1 MHRIPWPRILD
12 ELRRLILL
20 LLGAGLSAVGYAVFQ
35 VPYNIAAGGVSG
47 IAILVNHFTG
57 WPVSTFYLVANI
69 PLFIVG
75 YFYLGRWRF
84 LWSTALVVLIFSFAT
99 QWLEVTLP
107 QYLAAWPIT
116 DNVLLSAIWAGLVGG
131 IGGGLV
137 YWAGVYA
144 GRHGHRRPR
153 DPGQDR
159 AGVEPNLP
167 LCRWHDCRGCGRDLR
182 LGDRAVLDVDA
193 AVERHR
199 DRLCAR
205 RPKPHAH
212 CHHHHQQPAAHHRCP
227 DGRTEPRRQLLG
239 RGGWLHRREA
249 HHHRLHHLP
258 SRRSPTSSASSPTS
272 IPRPSSP
279 SASPRKRSA
288 RGLGICH
295 FESNAGRRV
304 EVEIVDYH

>member
-137 YWAGVYA
+137 YWAGATLGGTAIV
-144 GRHGHRRPR
+144 GRVIQVKTGLALSQIYLFV
-153 DPGQDR
+153 DGTIVLA
-159 AGVEPNLP
+159 AGVIFGWETALYSM
-167 LCRWHDCRGCGRDLR
+167 LTLLLSGIATDY
-182 LGDRAVLDVDA
+182 VL
-193 AVERHR
+193 E
-199 DRLCAR
+199 
-205 RPKPHAH
+205 
-212 CHHHHQQPAAHHRCP
+212 
-227 DGRTEPRRQLLG
+227 G
-239 RGGWLHRREA
+239 
-249 HHHRLHHLP
+249 P
-258 SRRSPTSSASSPTS
+258 SRTRTATIITSNPQPIIAALMAELSRGVSYWDAVGGYTGEKRT
-272 IPRPSSP
+272 IIVCTIYRPQVNDL
-279 SASPRKRSA
+279 KRIIA
-288 RGLGICH
+288 RLDPKAFITIGITQEALGQG
-295 FESNAGRRV
+295 FGDLSLRE
-304 EVEIVDYH
+304 

>member
-69 PLFIVG
+69 PLFMVG
-75 YFYLGRWRF
+75 YIYLGRWRF

-107 QYLAAWPIT
+107 QYLATWPIT

-137 YWAGVYA
+137 YWAGATLGGTAIV
-144 GRHGHRRPR
+144 GRVIQVKTGLALSQIYLFV
-153 DPGQDR
+153 DGTIVVA
-159 AGVEPNLP
+159 AGVIFGWETALYSM
-167 LCRWHDCRGCGRDLR
+167 LTLLLSGIATDY
-182 LGDRAVLDVDA
+182 VL
-193 AVERHR
+193 E
-199 DRLCAR
+199 
-205 RPKPHAH
+205 
-212 CHHHHQQPAAHHRCP
+212 
-227 DGRTEPRRQLLG
+227 G
-239 RGGWLHRREA
+239 
-249 HHHRLHHLP
+249 P
-258 SRRSPTSSASSPTS
+258 SRTRTATIITSNAQPIVAALMAELSRGVSYWDAVGGFTGEKRT
-272 IPRPSSP
+272 IIVCTIYRPQVNDLKRIIARLDP
-279 SASPRKRSA
+279 SAFITIGVTQEA
-288 RGLGICH
+288 LGKG
-295 FESNAGRRV
+295 FGDLSMRE
-304 EVEIVDYH
+304 

>member
-69 PLFIVG
+69 PLFVLG
-75 YFYLGRWRF
+75 YIYLGRWRF

-137 YWAGVYA
+137 YWAGSTSGGTAIV
-144 GRHGHRRPR
+144 GRVIQVKTGLALSQIYLFV
-153 DPGQDR
+153 DGTIVLA
-159 AGVEPNLP
+159 AGVIFGWETALYSM
-167 LCRWHDCRGCGRDLR
+167 LTLLLSGIATDY
-182 LGDRAVLDVDA
+182 VL
-193 AVERHR
+193 E
-199 DRLCAR
+199 
-205 RPKPHAH
+205 
-212 CHHHHQQPAAHHRCP
+212 
-227 DGRTEPRRQLLG
+227 G
-239 RGGWLHRREA
+239 
-249 HHHRLHHLP
+249 P
-258 SRRSPTSSASSPTS
+258 SRTRTATIITSNPQPIVAALMAELSRGVSYWDAVGGYTGEKRT
-272 IPRPSSP
+272 IIVCTIYRPQVTDL
-279 SASPRKRSA
+279 KRIIA
-288 RGLGICH
+288 HLDPKAFITIGVTQEALGQG
-295 FESNAGRRV
+295 FGDLSLRE
-304 EVEIVDYH
+304 

>member
-75 YFYLGRWRF
+75 YLYLGRWRF

-107 QYLAAWPIT
+107 QYLATWPIT

-137 YWAGVYA
+137 YWAGATLGGTAIV
-144 GRHGHRRPR
+144 GRVIQVKTGLALSQIYLFV
-153 DPGQDR
+153 DGTIVVA
-159 AGVEPNLP
+159 AGVIFGWETALYSM
-167 LCRWHDCRGCGRDLR
+167 LTLLLSGIATDY
-182 LGDRAVLDVDA
+182 VL
-193 AVERHR
+193 E
-199 DRLCAR
+199 
-205 RPKPHAH
+205 
-212 CHHHHQQPAAHHRCP
+212 
-227 DGRTEPRRQLLG
+227 G
-239 RGGWLHRREA
+239 
-249 HHHRLHHLP
+249 P
-258 SRRSPTSSASSPTS
+258 SRTRTATIITSNPQPIIAALMAELSRGVSYWDAVGGYTGEKRT
-272 IPRPSSP
+272 IIVCTIYRPQVNDL
-279 SASPRKRSA
+279 KRIIA
-288 RGLGICH
+288 RLDPKAFITIGITQEALGQG
-295 FESNAGRRV
+295 FGDLSLRE
-304 EVEIVDYH
+304 

>member
-69 PLFIVG
+69 PLFVLG
-75 YFYLGRWRF
+75 YLFLGRWRF

-137 YWAGVYA
+137 YWAGATLGGTAIV
-144 GRHGHRRPR
+144 GRVIQVKTGLALSQIYLFV
-153 DPGQDR
+153 DGTIVLA
-159 AGVEPNLP
+159 AGVIFGWETALYSM
-167 LCRWHDCRGCGRDLR
+167 LTLLLSGIATDY
-182 LGDRAVLDVDA
+182 VL
-193 AVERHR
+193 E
-199 DRLCAR
+199 
-205 RPKPHAH
+205 
-212 CHHHHQQPAAHHRCP
+212 
-227 DGRTEPRRQLLG
+227 G
-239 RGGWLHRREA
+239 
-249 HHHRLHHLP
+249 P
-258 SRRSPTSSASSPTS
+258 SRTRTATIITSNPEPIIGALMAELSRGVSYWDAVGGYTGEKRT
-272 IPRPSSP
+272 IIVCTIYRPQVNDL
-279 SASPRKRSA
+279 KRIIA
-288 RGLGICH
+288 RLDPKAFITIGITQEALGQG
-295 FESNAGRRV
+295 FGDLSLRE
-304 EVEIVDYH
+304 

>member
-1 MHRIPWPRILD
+1 MHSIPWPRILD

-137 YWAGVYA
+137 YWAGATLGGTAIV
-144 GRHGHRRPR
+144 GRVIQVKTGLALSQIYLFV
-153 DPGQDR
+153 DGTIVLA
-159 AGVEPNLP
+159 AGVIFGWETALYSM
-167 LCRWHDCRGCGRDLR
+167 LTLLLSGIATDY
-182 LGDRAVLDVDA
+182 VL
-193 AVERHR
+193 E
-199 DRLCAR
+199 
-205 RPKPHAH
+205 
-212 CHHHHQQPAAHHRCP
+212 
-227 DGRTEPRRQLLG
+227 G
-239 RGGWLHRREA
+239 
-249 HHHRLHHLP
+249 P
-258 SRRSPTSSASSPTS
+258 SRTRTATIITSNPEPIIAALMAELSRGVSYWDAVGGYTGERRTIIVCTIYRPQVNDLKRIIARLDPKAFITIGVTQEALGQGFGDLS
-272 IPRPSSP
+272 I
-279 SASPRKRSA
+279 K
-288 RGLGICH
+288 
-295 FESNAGRRV
+295 
-304 EVEIVDYH
+304 D

>member
-47 IAILVNHFTG
+47 IGILVNHFTG

-99 QWLEVTLP
+99 QWLEVALP
-107 QYLAAWPIT
+107 QYLATWPIT

-137 YWAGVYA
+137 YWAGATLGGTAIVGRVIQVKTGLALSQIYLFVDGTIVLAA
-144 GRHGHRRPR
+144 GIIFGWETALYSMLTLLLSGIAT
-153 DPGQDR
+153 DY
-159 AGVEPNLP
+159 
-167 LCRWHDCRGCGRDLR
+167 
-182 LGDRAVLDVDA
+182 VL
-193 AVERHR
+193 E
-199 DRLCAR
+199 
-205 RPKPHAH
+205 
-212 CHHHHQQPAAHHRCP
+212 
-227 DGRTEPRRQLLG
+227 G
-239 RGGWLHRREA
+239 
-249 HHHRLHHLP
+249 P
-258 SRRSPTSSASSPTS
+258 SRTRTATIITSNPQPIITALMAELSRGVSYWDAVGGYTGEKRT
-272 IPRPSSP
+272 IIVCTIYRPQVNDL
-279 SASPRKRSA
+279 KRIIA
-288 RGLGICH
+288 RLDPKAFITIGVTQEALGQG
-295 FESNAGRRV
+295 FGDLSLRE
-304 EVEIVDYH
+304 

>member
-107 QYLAAWPIT
+107 QHLATWPIT

-137 YWAGVYA
+137 YWAGATLGGTAIVGRVIQVKTGLALSQIYLFVDGTIVLAA
-144 GRHGHRRPR
+144 G
-153 DPGQDR
+153 
-159 AGVEPNLP
+159 
-167 LCRWHDCRGCGRDLR
+167 CDLR
-182 LGDRAVLDVDA
+182 LGDGAVLDADA
-193 AVERHR
+193 VVERHC

-205 RPKPHAH
+205 RSQPHAH
-212 CHHHHQQPAAHHRCP
+212 CHDYHQQPAAHHRCA
-227 DGRTEPRRQLLG
+227 DG
-239 RGGWLHRREA
+239 
-249 HHHRLHHLP
+249 
-258 SRRSPTSSASSPTS
+258 
-272 IPRPSSP
+272 
-279 SASPRKRSA
+279 
-288 RGLGICH
+288 
-295 FESNAGRRV
+295 
-304 EVEIVDYH
+304 

>member
-75 YFYLGRWRF
+75 YVYLGRWRF

-107 QYLAAWPIT
+107 QYLSTWPIT

-137 YWAGVYA
+137 YWAGATLGGTAIV
-144 GRHGHRRPR
+144 GRVIQVKTGLALSQIYLFV
-153 DPGQDR
+153 DGTIVLA
-159 AGVEPNLP
+159 AGVIFGWETALYSM
-167 LCRWHDCRGCGRDLR
+167 LTLLLSGIATDY
-182 LGDRAVLDVDA
+182 VL
-193 AVERHR
+193 E
-199 DRLCAR
+199 
-205 RPKPHAH
+205 
-212 CHHHHQQPAAHHRCP
+212 
-227 DGRTEPRRQLLG
+227 G
-239 RGGWLHRREA
+239 
-249 HHHRLHHLP
+249 P
-258 SRRSPTSSASSPTS
+258 SRTRTATVITSNPQPIIDALMAELSRGVSYWDAVGGYTGEKRT
-272 IPRPSSP
+272 IIVCTIYRPQVNDL
-279 SASPRKRSA
+279 KRIIA
-288 RGLGICH
+288 RLDPKAFITIGVTQEALGQG
-295 FESNAGRRV
+295 FGDLSLRE
-304 EVEIVDYH
+304 

>member
-69 PLFIVG
+69 PLFILG
-75 YFYLGRWRF
+75 YRYLGRWRF

-107 QYLAAWPIT
+107 QYLATWPIT

-137 YWAGVYA
+137 YWAGATLGGTAIV
-144 GRHGHRRPR
+144 GRIIQVKTGLALSQIYLFV
-153 DPGQDR
+153 DGAIVLA
-159 AGVEPNLP
+159 AGVIFGWETALYSM
-167 LCRWHDCRGCGRDLR
+167 LTLLLSGIATDY
-182 LGDRAVLDVDA
+182 VL
-193 AVERHR
+193 E
-199 DRLCAR
+199 
-205 RPKPHAH
+205 
-212 CHHHHQQPAAHHRCP
+212 
-227 DGRTEPRRQLLG
+227 G
-239 RGGWLHRREA
+239 
-249 HHHRLHHLP
+249 P
-258 SRRSPTSSASSPTS
+258 SRTRTATIITSNPQPIIAALMAELSRGVSYWEAVGGYTGEKRT
-272 IPRPSSP
+272 IIVCTIYRPQVNDL
-279 SASPRKRSA
+279 KRIIA
-288 RGLGICH
+288 RLDPKAFITIGITQEALGQG
-295 FESNAGRRV
+295 FGDLSLRE
-304 EVEIVDYH
+304 

>member
-75 YFYLGRWRF
+75 YLYLGRWRF

-99 QWLEVTLP
+99 QWLEATLP

-116 DNVLLSAIWAGLVGG
+116 NNVLLSAIWAGLVGG

-137 YWAGVYA
+137 YWAGATLGGTAIV
-144 GRHGHRRPR
+144 GRVIQVKTGLALSQIYLFV
-153 DPGQDR
+153 DGTIVVA
-159 AGVEPNLP
+159 AGVIFGWETALYSM
-167 LCRWHDCRGCGRDLR
+167 LTLLLSGIATDY
-182 LGDRAVLDVDA
+182 VL
-193 AVERHR
+193 E
-199 DRLCAR
+199 
-205 RPKPHAH
+205 
-212 CHHHHQQPAAHHRCP
+212 
-227 DGRTEPRRQLLG
+227 G
-239 RGGWLHRREA
+239 
-249 HHHRLHHLP
+249 P
-258 SRRSPTSSASSPTS
+258 SRTRTATIITSNPQPIIAALMAELSRGVSYWDAVGGYTGEKRT
-272 IPRPSSP
+272 IIVCTIYRPQVNDL
-279 SASPRKRSA
+279 KRIIA
-288 RGLGICH
+288 RLDPKAFITIGVTQEALGQG
-295 FESNAGRRV
+295 FGDLSLRE
-304 EVEIVDYH
+304 

>member
-1 MHRIPWPRILD
+1 MHSIPWPRILD

-137 YWAGVYA
+137 YWAGATLGGTAIV
-144 GRHGHRRPR
+144 GRVIQVNTGLALSQIYLFV
-153 DPGQDR
+153 DGTIVLA
-159 AGVEPNLP
+159 AGVIFGWETALYSM
-167 LCRWHDCRGCGRDLR
+167 LTLLLSGIATDY
-182 LGDRAVLDVDA
+182 VL
-193 AVERHR
+193 E
-199 DRLCAR
+199 
-205 RPKPHAH
+205 
-212 CHHHHQQPAAHHRCP
+212 
-227 DGRTEPRRQLLG
+227 G
-239 RGGWLHRREA
+239 
-249 HHHRLHHLP
+249 P
-258 SRRSPTSSASSPTS
+258 SRTRTATIITSNPQPIITALMAELSRGVSYWDAVGGYTGEKRT
-272 IPRPSSP
+272 IIVCTIYRPQVNDLKRIIARLDP
-279 SASPRKRSA
+279 SAFITIGVTQEA
-288 RGLGICH
+288 LGKGFGDLSIK
-295 FESNAGRRV
+295 
-304 EVEIVDYH
+304 D

>member
-69 PLFIVG
+69 PLFILG
-75 YFYLGRWRF
+75 YLYLGRWRF

-107 QYLAAWPIT
+107 QYLATWPIT

-137 YWAGVYA
+137 YWAGATLGGTAIV
-144 GRHGHRRPR
+144 GRVIQVKTGLALSQIYLFV
-153 DPGQDR
+153 DGTIVVA
-159 AGVEPNLP
+159 AGVIFGWETALYSM
-167 LCRWHDCRGCGRDLR
+167 LTLLLSGIATDY
-182 LGDRAVLDVDA
+182 VL
-193 AVERHR
+193 E
-199 DRLCAR
+199 
-205 RPKPHAH
+205 
-212 CHHHHQQPAAHHRCP
+212 
-227 DGRTEPRRQLLG
+227 G
-239 RGGWLHRREA
+239 
-249 HHHRLHHLP
+249 P
-258 SRRSPTSSASSPTS
+258 SRTRTATIITSNAEPIVAALMAELSRGVSYWDAVGGYTGEKRTV
-272 IPRPSSP
+272 IVCTIYRPQVNDLKRIIARLDP
-279 SASPRKRSA
+279 SAFITIGVTQEA
-288 RGLGICH
+288 LGKGFGDLSIK
-295 FESNAGRRV
+295 
-304 EVEIVDYH
+304 D

>member
-20 LLGAGLSAVGYAVFQ
+20 LLGAGLSAIGYAVFQ

-75 YFYLGRWRF
+75 YIYLGRWRF

-99 QWLEVTLP
+99 QWLEVILP

-137 YWAGVYA
+137 YWAGATLGGTAIVGRVIQVKTGLALSQIYLFVDGTIVLAA
-144 GRHGHRRPR
+144 GIIFGWETALYSMLTLLLSGIAT
-153 DPGQDR
+153 DY
-159 AGVEPNLP
+159 
-167 LCRWHDCRGCGRDLR
+167 
-182 LGDRAVLDVDA
+182 VL
-193 AVERHR
+193 E
-199 DRLCAR
+199 
-205 RPKPHAH
+205 
-212 CHHHHQQPAAHHRCP
+212 
-227 DGRTEPRRQLLG
+227 G
-239 RGGWLHRREA
+239 
-249 HHHRLHHLP
+249 P
-258 SRRSPTSSASSPTS
+258 SRTRTATIITSNPQPIIAALMAELSRGVSYWDAVGGYTGEKRT
-272 IPRPSSP
+272 IIVCTIYRPQVNDL
-279 SASPRKRSA
+279 KRIIA
-288 RGLGICH
+288 RLDPKAFITIGVTQEALGQG
-295 FESNAGRRV
+295 FGDLSLRE
-304 EVEIVDYH
+304 

>member
-137 YWAGVYA
+137 YWAGATLGGTAIVGRVIQVKTGLALSQIYLFVDGTIVLAA
-144 GRHGHRRPR
+144 GIIFGWETALYSMLTLLLSGIAT
-153 DPGQDR
+153 DY
-159 AGVEPNLP
+159 
-167 LCRWHDCRGCGRDLR
+167 
-182 LGDRAVLDVDA
+182 VL
-193 AVERHR
+193 E
-199 DRLCAR
+199 
-205 RPKPHAH
+205 
-212 CHHHHQQPAAHHRCP
+212 
-227 DGRTEPRRQLLG
+227 G
-239 RGGWLHRREA
+239 
-249 HHHRLHHLP
+249 P
-258 SRRSPTSSASSPTS
+258 SRTRTATIITNNPQPIITALMAELSRGVSYWDAVGGYTGEKRTIIVCTIYRPQVNDLKRIIARLD
-272 IPRPSSP
+272 PR
-279 SASPRKRSA
+279 AFITIGITQEA
-288 RGLGICH
+288 LGQG
-295 FESNAGRRV
+295 FGDLSLRE
-304 EVEIVDYH
+304 